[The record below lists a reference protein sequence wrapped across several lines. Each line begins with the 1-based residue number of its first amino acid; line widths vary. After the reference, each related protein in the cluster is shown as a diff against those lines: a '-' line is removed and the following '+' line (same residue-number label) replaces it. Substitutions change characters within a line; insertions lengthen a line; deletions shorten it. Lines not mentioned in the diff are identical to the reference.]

1 MTQQTKQ
8 RPQSDPGRPDA
19 IEEFTNKYI
28 IHRISSLLVSFFAK
42 LGVHPNG
49 VSLLGFISGWG
60 ASYCYLQTPT
70 APAMAWYGF
79 LAMIL
84 WHIFDGTDG
93 KLARFTGKTSAIG
106 KVIDGIADYA
116 VFIVTYSALIILL
129 WDSWGWSAVALGVF
143 GGVSHA
149 MQSARYEAEREFY
162 NTIILDKNLSD
173 AADTKAEGG
182 IGSWLSRLQDTYE
195 KAQSGSKATQLTLK
209 LRDLPDDKQVDLK
222 YEMAPLIEKN
232 IHLWSVMCANYR
244 TILIFVGVYLGLP
257 ELYFLI
263 EVTFLNLFLILLAG
277 RTTGLYAKL
286 DGMMQE

>member
-28 IHRISSLLVSFFAK
+28 IHQISSLLVTFFAK

-49 VSLLGFISGWG
+49 VSLLGFMSGWG

-70 APAMAWYGF
+70 APNMAWYGF
-79 LAMIL
+79 LSMIL

-116 VFIVTYSALIILL
+116 VFIVTYSALIMLM
-129 WDSWGWSAVALGVF
+129 WDSWGWIGVALGVF
-143 GGVSHA
+143 GGASHA

-162 NTIILDKNLSD
+162 NTIILGKNLSG

-195 KAQSGSKATQLTLK
+195 KAQSGSKATLLALK
-209 LRDLPDDKQVDLK
+209 LRDLPEDKQVALK
-222 YEMAPLIEKN
+222 HEMAPLIEKN

-257 ELYFLI
+257 ELYFVI
-263 EVTFLNLFLILLAG
+263 EVTLLNLFLILLAG
-277 RTTGLYAKL
+277 RTTKLYARL
-286 DGMMQE
+286 DGMMKE

>member
-28 IHRISSLLVSFFAK
+28 IHQISSLLVAFFAK

-70 APAMAWYGF
+70 APDMAWYGF
-79 LAMIL
+79 FSMIL

-93 KLARFTGKTSAIG
+93 KLARFTGKTSAVG

-116 VFIVTYSALIILL
+116 VFIVTYSALMMLM
-129 WDSWGWSAVALGVF
+129 WDSWGWSAIALGVF
-143 GGVSHA
+143 GGMSHA

-162 NTIILDKNLSD
+162 NTIILGKNLSD

-182 IGSWLSRLQDTYE
+182 VGSWLGRLQDTYE
-195 KAQSGSKATQLTLK
+195 KAQSGSKATRLALK
-209 LRDLPDDKQVDLK
+209 LRDLPDDKQVALK
-222 YEMAPLIEKN
+222 HEMAPLIEKN

-257 ELYFLI
+257 ELYFLV
-263 EVTFLNLFLILLAG
+263 EVTLLNLFLILLAG
-277 RTTGLYAKL
+277 RTTRLYEQL
-286 DGMMQE
+286 DRMMEE